1 MLKKTKVIPINVNL
15 LFLQVGCFWENI
27 SSLNRKMSLI
37 FINSKKVKTIK
48 NLYQIF
54 FVIVGII
61 FVQRSFN

>member
-1 MLKKTKVIPINVNL
+1 MLKKTKVIPRNVNL
-15 LFLQVGCFWENI
+15 VFLQVGYFWENI

-61 FVQRSFN
+61 FD